1 MFRKDLESIGFK
13 INPYDP
19 CVANRIINGKQ
30 HTVVWHVD
38 DLKSSHVDPT
48 VNDEFHKWLE
58 EKYGNDENGHVKAT
72 RGKRHNYLAMILDF
86 SIPGSLQID
95 MTPYVKEMVKDFP
108 VELKGSNNCPW
119 GENLFQ
125 VNESAKPLSDKQ
137 RQIYHTFVMK
147 GMYLCKRARQDIHP
161 AIAYAATRVQNP
173 NDGDWK
179 KLLKLM
185 NFLKATQ
192 DEVTTMSADDT
203 MTIKWHVDASFA
215 VHQDKK
221 SHTGATMSLGSGII
235 ASTSIKQKVNTRSST
250 EAELVSIDD
259 VISKILWTKLFI
271 EAQGFTINLNLV
283 YRDNQSSMK
292 LEENGKS
299 SSGKRTRHFEIK
311 YFYITDLIKRKQ
323 VTIEYCPT
331 DEMIADYMTKPL
343 TGMKFHIHRQKI
355 MNFQEK

>member
-1 MFRKDLESIGFK
+1 
-13 INPYDP
+13 
-19 CVANRIINGKQ
+19 
-30 HTVVWHVD
+30 
-38 DLKSSHVDPT
+38 
-48 VNDEFHKWLE
+48 
-58 EKYGNDENGHVKAT
+58 
-72 RGKRHNYLAMILDF
+72 
-86 SIPGSLQID
+86 
-95 MTPYVKEMVKDFP
+95 
-108 VELKGSNNCPW
+108 
-119 GENLFQ
+119 
-125 VNESAKPLSDKQ
+125 
-137 RQIYHTFVMK
+137 
-147 GMYLCKRARQDIHP
+147 
-161 AIAYAATRVQNP
+161 
-173 NDGDWK
+173 
-179 KLLKLM
+179 
-185 NFLKATQ
+185 
-192 DEVTTMSADDT
+192 
-203 MTIKWHVDASFA
+203 
-215 VHQDKK
+215 
-221 SHTGATMSLGSGII
+221 MSLGNGVI